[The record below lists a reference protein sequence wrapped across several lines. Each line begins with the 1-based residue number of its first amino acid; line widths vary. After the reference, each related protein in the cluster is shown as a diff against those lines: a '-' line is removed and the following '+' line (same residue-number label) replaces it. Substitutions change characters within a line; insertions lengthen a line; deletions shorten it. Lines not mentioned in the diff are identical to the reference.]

1 MALAENI
8 RHLREKQGMS
18 MEELAGS
25 AEITRQQIEKY
36 EHGKSVPG
44 LYTALKI
51 AKKLNTTCEELAY
64 GKTEQAES

>member
-64 GKTEQAES
+64 GKAEQAES